1 MTNRKRRRREG
12 AKGHPLRLT
21 APYLRSV
28 TFFRSLVDML
38 PFMRLRRA
46 QEAIVDAEAISLIRS
61 ASDDEAAYQTARS
74 LMRMAREQ
82 GDRQATTLYARVA
95 VRIADVTGRRI
106 GPGRDV
112 GERYGEP
119 TREIDGE
126 RTRRL

>member
-1 MTNRKRRRREG
+1 
-12 AKGHPLRLT
+12 
-21 APYLRSV
+21 
-28 TFFRSLVDML
+28 ML

-46 QEAIVDAEAISLIRS
+46 QEAIVDAEAISLIRAS
-61 ASDDEAAYQTARS
+61 ADDEAAYQTARK
-74 LMRMAREQ
+74 LMRMARDE

-106 GPGRDV
+106 GSDRDV